1 MKHSLSRRSVL
12 IAAVSAPLIGACAPL
27 TGHSDNA
34 GTADAQRALR
44 ELEASFDGRIGVAAL
59 DTATNAK
66 IAYRADERFAFCSTF
81 KMMLSAA
88 VLARSA
94 AEPDL
99 LPRRIAYAKRDLVE
113 YSPITGKHAGAGMTT
128 AELCAA
134 ALQYSDNTAANL
146 LISLLGGTQ
155 AVTAYAR
162 SIGDAEFRL
171 DRRETAL
178 NTAIPGDLRDTT
190 TPSAM
195 AASLRRLLLGDAL
208 GQAQREQLNAWMLGN
223 TTGNE
228 RIRAGVPPAWRVAD
242 KTGTGDY
249 GTANDIGVLY
259 PPGRVPIV
267 LAIYTT
273 GRAQQARARNDVIAS
288 AARIVARAF
297 G

>member
-27 TGHSDNA
+27 AGHSDNV
-34 GTADAQRALR
+34 GTADAQRSLR

-66 IAYRADERFAFCSTF
+66 IAHRADERFAFCSTF

-113 YSPITGKHAGAGMTT
+113 YSPITGKHVGAGMTA

-146 LISLLGGTQ
+146 LISLLGGPQ

-162 SIGDAEFRL
+162 SIGDAVFRL
-171 DRRETAL
+171 DRWETEL

-195 AASLRRLLLGDAL
+195 AASLHRLLLGDAL
-208 GQAQREQLNAWMLGN
+208 GQVQREQLNGWMLDN

-228 RIRAGVPPAWRVAD
+228 RIRAGVPTAWRVAD

-259 PPGRVPIV
+259 PPGRAPIV

-273 GRAQQARARNDVIAS
+273 GRVQQARARNDVIAS

-297 G
+297 S